1 MDEEKIAQENLSLSR
16 YINAVDDLSTAVNTI
31 AVDLMNF
38 EFSKISAA
46 EMSRFLVIINNLH
59 KVNEGLNTLSA
70 SLKTNTVLG
79 GQSDGRK

>member
-38 EFSKISAA
+38 EFSKINAA

-70 SLKTNTVLG
+70 SLKTNTILG